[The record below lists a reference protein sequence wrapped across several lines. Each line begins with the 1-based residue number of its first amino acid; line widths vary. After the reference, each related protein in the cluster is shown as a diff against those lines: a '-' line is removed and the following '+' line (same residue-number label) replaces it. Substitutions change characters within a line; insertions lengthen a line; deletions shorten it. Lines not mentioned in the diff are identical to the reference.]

1 MDKGIRKKR
10 EREREREKK
19 TSARFL
25 NQKISPLPLR
35 ASTNN
40 EHVLPKRKKRRREK
54 ESADNWERKELEE
67 RWRRHSA
74 LDSVYSVVC
83 CAVVQSVSHSSNRGE
98 CARLRGSVS
107 RRSRGEARIIG
118 RREEIAVDSNRI
130 EEDSR
135 RTRGGGGGGGSN
147 VREGVD
153 RAWVVGRA
161 STRTTPDPRLPVRDA
176 AHVGTR
182 VSDKF
187 ADTASPSGRSHRGF
201 PRILEQRYV
210 PPTNAHNIILLPFN
224 CFQFYLRFVFA
235 EMGSLLENF
244 DR

>member
-1 MDKGIRKKR
+1 MRSKLRKR
-10 EREREREKK
+10 EREKIKRERNISHRRIFWTKGFERKGREREREKK

-25 NQKISPLPLR
+25 NQKISPLPLC

-40 EHVLPKRKKRRREK
+40 EHVLPKRKKRRRKK

-74 LDSVYSVVC
+74 LDSVYSVC

-135 RTRGGGGGGGSN
+135 RRRG
-147 VREGVD
+147 R
-153 RAWVVGRA
+153 
-161 STRTTPDPRLPVRDA
+161 
-176 AHVGTR
+176 
-182 VSDKF
+182 
-187 ADTASPSGRSHRGF
+187 
-201 PRILEQRYV
+201 RIEC
-210 PPTNAHNIILLPFN
+210 P
-224 CFQFYLRFVFA
+224 
-235 EMGSLLENF
+235 
-244 DR
+244 